1 MALLANAWPASPTR
15 RGFLAERWVPR
26 WVFLATMLLV
36 AMPLCLILYQSM
48 SDRPLYDGSGTLT
61 LRNYADLLTS
71 RAFLSAAGNSFTLA
85 IVSTVVAT
93 AVGVMGAF
101 CFTRLELPGMRW
113 LRGVMALPVYLS
125 QLVLAFGWYV
135 LYGPSGYITLAVQ
148 RWLSDTPWNLYSIL
162 GMGVLAGVS
171 QAPYVTVLCSSALS
185 LSNGSLEDAARS
197 TGARPWRV
205 MTTITLPLM
214 RPSIFYSALLAFV
227 GGLELLSIP
236 LIFGAP
242 SNLEFFTTFLYR
254 EALGQTTPDY
264 GLLGA
269 AAVCML
275 ICVAILVVIQQRV
288 LGNTQRF
295 VTLRGK
301 AQRHRPL
308 RVGKWRYA
316 LAALWWTYLTITI
329 LLPIVG
335 LLARSAVQFLSP
347 LVSPLAYLTTSNY
360 RQIFTQSEYWHAITN
375 SLFVAGVG
383 AALATAFVAL
393 VVLCVQRTRFR
404 GGRLLEVL
412 CLAPRAVPGIVVGIG
427 FLWLTLWLPGMG
439 VLYGTLW
446 LLIIAFSMRNLPTAF
461 AAMAPTFMQIGRELD
476 QASRTCGATWWQTC
490 RNVVLPLAR
499 PAMAGSYLL
508 LFVSFLKEYAAAVFL
523 VAPSSQVIGPTMLRL
538 WTNGDF
544 GPVAALSIVQLTLTL
559 VLITLAK
566 GLGNRKLG
574 K

>member
-1 MALLANAWPASPTR
+1 MASLANVLPQGSTR
-15 RGFLAERWVPR
+15 RRVDPERWVPR
-26 WVFLATMLLV
+26 FVFVAVLLLV
-36 AMPLCLILYQSM
+36 ATPLCLIVYQSLI
-48 SDRPLYDGSGTLT
+48 DRPLYDGHGVLTSQNYSG
-61 LRNYADLLTS
+61 LLTS
-71 RAFLSAAGNSFTLA
+71 RAFLDAAANSFYLA
-85 IVSTVVAT
+85 VVSTVVAT
-93 AVGVMGAF
+93 VVGVLGAF
-101 CFTRLELPGMRW
+101 CFTRLELPGQRW

-135 LYGPSGYITLAVQ
+135 LYGPSGYVTLAVQ

-185 LSNGSLEDAARS
+185 LSNGSLEDAART
-197 TGARPWRV
+197 TGARSWRV

-254 EALGQTTPDY
+254 EALGQTSPNY
-264 GLLGA
+264 GMLGA
-269 AAVCML
+269 AAVYML
-275 ICVAILVVIQQRV
+275 ICVALLVIVQQRM

-301 AQRHRPL
+301 AQRHRAT
-308 RVGKWRYA
+308 RVGGWRFVI
-316 LAALWWTYLTITI
+316 AALWWLYLAISV
-329 LLPIVG
+329 LLPIAG
-335 LLARSAVQFLSP
+335 LVARSAVQFLSP
-347 LVSPLAYLTTSNY
+347 LVSPLDYLTASNY
-360 RQIFTQSEYWHAITN
+360 QQLFTQSEYWHAITN
-375 SLFVAGVG
+375 SLFVAGIG

-393 VVLCVQRTRFR
+393 VVLCVQRSNFR
-404 GGRLLEVL
+404 WRRSLEVL

-476 QASRTCGATWWQTC
+476 QASRACGATWWQTS
-490 RNVVLPLAR
+490 RNIVLPLGR
-499 PAMAGSYLL
+499 RAMASSYLL

-523 VAPSSQVIGPTMLRL
+523 VAPTSQVIGPTMLRL

-544 GPVAALSIVQLTLTL
+544 GPVAALSIVQLLLTL
-559 VLITLAK
+559 ALVMVAK
-566 GLGNRKLG
+566 TLG
-574 K
+574 KGK